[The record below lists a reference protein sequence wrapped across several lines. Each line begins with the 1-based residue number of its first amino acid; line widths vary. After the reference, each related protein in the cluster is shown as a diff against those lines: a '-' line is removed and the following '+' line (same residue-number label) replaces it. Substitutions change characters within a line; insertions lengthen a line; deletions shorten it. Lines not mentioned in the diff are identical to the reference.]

1 MLYQGFSSKSFC
13 LENHVLEGVWQWGY
27 EFFVMRTIKI
37 NRSKNFG
44 VI

>member
-27 EFFVMRTIKI
+27 EFFCDADNKDKSM
-37 NRSKNFG
+37 
-44 VI
+44 